1 VRIIRQPIR
10 KTHGNTTIEN
20 TKINAARC
28 LHAFAAPEH
37 VKVYVGAVAPLL
49 RPARHDAEIHG
60 EDGLRGV
67 EGLPPADSDWVRA
80 RIASDNRPAIEA
92 IAAAISQTWNA
103 GEGAKVT
110 VVASGPLTNI
120 ALFVSV
126 YPHLLDAIERIVFM
140 GGGIGIGNRSAVAGA
155 AVKFQKKKHNFSCQ
169 CQWKPRLLFFFFFLF
184 CSGTVSP
191 PASSDHIRFFLNI

>member
-1 VRIIRQPIR
+1 VRIIRQPIH

-20 TKINAARC
+20 TKINAAQC

-37 VKVYVGAVAPLL
+37 IKVHSGAVAPLL

-60 EDGLRGV
+60 QGGLRGV
-67 EGLPPADSDWVRA
+67 EGLPPADSDSVRA
-80 RIASDNRPAIEA
+80 RIASDSDKRPAIEA
-92 IAAAISQTWNA
+92 IAAAISETWDA
-103 GEGAKVT
+103 GKGAKVT

-126 YPHLLDAIERIVFM
+126 YPHLLDAVERIVFM

-155 AVKFQKKKHNFSCQ
+155 VKFKKTHNFPGSPGLLLQCFSSC
-169 CQWKPRLLFFFFFLF
+169 
-184 CSGTVSP
+184 S
-191 PASSDHIRFFLNI
+191 SSDQIRFYLSDIDL